1 MFKKLAA
8 GLMLVGLALPYSCGA
23 RPVVVAW
30 DDLPSVMLLGIP
42 VIAAVAY
49 ALVALLPTVARF
61 QERHGRTLHAAGRA
75 LFLALWGAYLY
86 AGLPQPG
93 PGDAKG
99 PISEGLFAW
108 VTALVVTG
116 ALLYWQQQRGTKTER
131 LQLLRL
137 TVVGLP
143 VVMYLVSGLI
153 AGGLQIGAWVL
164 TAGWLVG
171 VVAEVQTLQRAPKV
185 AHSG

>member
-1 MFKKLAA
+1 MLRKVAA
-8 GLMLVGLALPYSCGA
+8 ALLLIGLVLPYSCGA

-30 DDLPSVMLLGIP
+30 DDLPTVMLLGIP
-42 VIAAVAY
+42 IIAAVAY
-49 ALVALLPTVARF
+49 ALVALVAALARF
-61 QERHGRTLHAAGRA
+61 QERHGRTMHAAGRA

-86 AGLPQPG
+86 AGLKGDSDG
-93 PGDAKG
+93 PL
-99 PISEGLFAW
+99 EW
-108 VTALVVTG
+108 LVPLAVTG

-153 AGGLQIGAWVL
+153 SGGLQPGAWVL
-164 TAGWLVG
+164 TAGWVLG

-185 AHSG
+185 AHTG

>member
-1 MFKKLAA
+1 MLKKLAA

-23 RPVVVAW
+23 RPVVIAW
-30 DDLPSVMLLGIP
+30 DDLPTVMLIGIP
-42 VIAAVAY
+42 VIAALAY
-49 ALVALLPTVARF
+49 ALVTFVAPAARF
-61 QERHGRTLHAAGRA
+61 QERHGRTMHAVGRGI
-75 LFLALWGAYLY
+75 FLALWGAYLY
-86 AGLPQPG
+86 AGLKGDSDG
-93 PGDAKG
+93 PLEWIV
-99 PISEGLFAW
+99 P
-108 VTALVVTG
+108 VVVTG

-153 AGGLQIGAWVL
+153 SGGLQVGAWVL
-164 TAGWLVG
+164 TGGWVIG
-171 VVAEVQTLQRAPKV
+171 VVAEVETLQRAPKV

>member
-1 MFKKLAA
+1 MLKKLAA

-23 RPVVVAW
+23 RPVVIAG
-30 DDLPSVMLLGIP
+30 DDLPTVMLIGIP
-42 VIAAVAY
+42 VIAALAY
-49 ALVALLPTVARF
+49 ALVTLVAPAARF
-61 QERHGRTLHAAGRA
+61 QERHGRTMHAAGRA
-75 LFLALWGAYLY
+75 IFLALWGAYLY
-86 AGLPQPG
+86 AGLKGDSDG
-93 PGDAKG
+93 PLEWIV
-99 PISEGLFAW
+99 P
-108 VTALVVTG
+108 VVVTG

-153 AGGLQIGAWVL
+153 SGGLQVGAWVL
-164 TAGWLVG
+164 TAGWVLG
-171 VVAEVQTLQRAPKV
+171 VWAEVQTLQRAPKV

>member
-1 MFKKLAA
+1 MLKKLAA

-42 VIAAVAY
+42 IIAAVAY
-49 ALVALLPTVARF
+49 ALVALLPTLARF

-86 AGLPQPG
+86 AGLK
-93 PGDAKG
+93 GD
-99 PISEGLFAW
+99 SEGPPVWLAS
-108 VTALVVTG
+108 LVVTG

-164 TAGWLVG
+164 TAGWLLG
-171 VVAEVQTLQRAPKV
+171 VVAEVQTLQQAPKV

>member
-93 PGDAKG
+93 PADARR
-99 PISEGLFAW
+99 PIAEGLFPW
-108 VTALVVTG
+108 VTAIDV
-116 ALLYWQQQRGTKTER
+116 
-131 LQLLRL
+131 
-137 TVVGLP
+137 
-143 VVMYLVSGLI
+143 
-153 AGGLQIGAWVL
+153 
-164 TAGWLVG
+164 
-171 VVAEVQTLQRAPKV
+171 
-185 AHSG
+185 